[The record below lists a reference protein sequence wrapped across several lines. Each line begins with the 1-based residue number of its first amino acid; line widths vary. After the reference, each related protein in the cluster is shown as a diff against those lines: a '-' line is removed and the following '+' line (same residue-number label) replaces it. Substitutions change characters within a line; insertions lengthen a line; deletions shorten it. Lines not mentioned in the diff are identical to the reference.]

1 MKAVKRNRDGAK
13 KTARKVAAK
22 EKAVR
27 RGHAPARPK
36 KAAPGELPEA
46 KPVRFLTKSARR
58 NRPVKPEAETTTHTA
73 ADLAFAAPA
82 PARVRKDRRGDVEK
96 AGSHDHEPLF
106 AICGRPNV
114 GKSTLFNKLTET
126 RRSIVGDE
134 PGITRDR
141 IYGEV
146 RWDGRVARI
155 VDTGGMVPDDEA
167 LIPSEIHRQARVA
180 LDEAEVIVMVVDGRT
195 ELASPDYDLAK
206 FLLRGNKPVMLAV
219 NKIDTEQMNAAAE
232 NYRRLGFKTIFP
244 ISAEHSLGIGDLLD
258 AVFEALPIAEPPAE
272 EVAEEKICRRRRPQ
286 PRSPPHP
293 RRVRAVRNQGR
304 HHRSP

>member
-1 MKAVKRNRDGAK
+1 MR
-13 KTARKVAAK
+13 KTRA
-22 EKAVR
+22 
-27 RGHAPARPK
+27 
-36 KAAPGELPEA
+36 
-46 KPVRFLTKSARR
+46 
-58 NRPVKPEAETTTHTA
+58 
-73 ADLAFAAPA
+73 
-82 PARVRKDRRGDVEK
+82 GDVEK
-96 AGSHDHEPLF
+96 AGTHDHEPLF

-206 FLLRGNKPVMLAV
+206 YLLRGGKPVMLAV
-219 NKIDTEQMNAAAE
+219 NKIDTEQMTAAAE

-272 EVAEEKICRRRRPQ
+272 TRSRDPRCSARRRPE
-286 PRSPPHP
+286 PRPSPHP
-293 RRVRAVRNQGR
+293 RRIRAVRDQGR
-304 HHRSP
+304 HHWPTQRRQIHAAQCADRNQPRHRLAHRRNHP